1 MERPI
6 VNRSIIVAIAAF
18 GLVVAGCNSQQSSNN
33 GPASGSPAGA
43 ISNPTDFPLAAD
55 AKILAAKPFNQTV
68 TAGGGGGTVL
78 SQGAG
83 TYSGHSV
90 IAQASG
96 SIADA
101 KAWLN
106 KTESA
111 PPAGYT
117 HVATAQNAQAASVAA
132 KYGVTYGVFK
142 NGTKG
147 AVIAVID
154 TKVAHAKLGFLI
166 GLADK
171 YKMLPQSMRGPI
183 DDQVKQRLGMSIT
196 DALDPSA
203 PVGMTL
209 EALRTINTSDQPAIV
224 EVDATKQ

>member
-1 MERPI
+1 M
-6 VNRSIIVAIAAF
+6 NRSMIGALATLAVFA
-18 GLVVAGCNSQQSSNN
+18 AGCGNQQSSTG
-33 GPASGSPAGA
+33 GPSANATAAA
-43 ISNPTDFPLAAD
+43 ITNPTDFPLAAD

-68 TAGGGGGTVL
+68 TAGGGGGGTML

-90 IAQASG
+90 IAEAAG

-101 KAWLN
+101 KAWLA

-111 PPAGYT
+111 PPTGYT
-117 HVATAQNAQAASVAA
+117 HVSAAENPKAATVAA

-142 NGTKG
+142 NGPKG

-171 YKMLPQSMRGPI
+171 YKMLPESMRGPI

-209 EALRTINTSDQPAIV
+209 EALRTINTTDQPAIV
-224 EVDATKQ
+224 ELDATKQ

>member
-1 MERPI
+1 M
-6 VNRSIIVAIAAF
+6 NRSIIGAMAAL
-18 GLVVAGCNSQQSSNN
+18 GIVLSGCNGQQSSNN
-33 GPASGSPAGA
+33 GPAGGSSAGA
-43 ISNPTDFPLAAD
+43 ISNPTDFPLEAGS
-55 AKILAAKPFNQTV
+55 KILAAKPFNQTV
-68 TAGGGGGTVL
+68 TAGGAGGTTL

-101 KAWLN
+101 KAWLD

-111 PPAGYT
+111 PPTGYT
-117 HVATAQNAQAASVAA
+117 HVATAENARAAIVAA
-132 KYGVTYGVFK
+132 KYGVSYGVFK
-142 NGTKG
+142 NGPKG

-154 TKVAHAKLGFLI
+154 TKVAHAKLGFLLD
-166 GLADK
+166 LADK
-171 YKMLPQSMRGPI
+171 YKMLPESMRGPI

-196 DALDPSA
+196 EALDPSA

-209 EALRTINTSDQPAIV
+209 EALRTINSSDEPAIV

>member
-1 MERPI
+1 M
-6 VNRSIIVAIAAF
+6 NRSMITASAALAVF
-18 GLVVAGCNSQQSSNN
+18 AAGCGNQQSSSG
-33 GPASGSPAGA
+33 GPAANA
-43 ISNPTDFPLAAD
+43 TAATITNPTDFPLAAD

-83 TYSGHSV
+83 TYNGHSV
-90 IAQASG
+90 IAEATG

-101 KAWLN
+101 KAWLA
-106 KTESA
+106 KTEGS
-111 PPAGYT
+111 PPTGYT
-117 HVATAQNAQAASVAA
+117 RVEAAQNSKAATVAA

-142 NGTKG
+142 NGAKG

-171 YKMLPQSMRGPI
+171 YKMLPESMRGPI

-209 EALRTINTSDQPAIV
+209 EALRTINATDRPAIV
-224 EVDATKQ
+224 EVDASKQ

>member
-1 MERPI
+1 M
-6 VNRSIIVAIAAF
+6 NRSLIGATAAF
-18 GLVVAGCNSQQSSNN
+18 ALVVAGCSSQQSSTH
-33 GPASGSPAGA
+33 GPASGGSAAGT
-43 ISNPTDFPLAAD
+43 ISNPTDFPLASD
-55 AKILAAKPFNQTV
+55 AKILDAKPFNQTV
-68 TAGGGGGTVL
+68 TSSGSGGTVM
-78 SQGAG
+78 SQGSG

-90 IAQASG
+90 IAQSSG

-101 KAWLN
+101 KAWLD
-106 KTESA
+106 KTENS

-117 HVATAQNAQAASVAA
+117 HVTPAQNAKATEIAA

-142 NGTKG
+142 NGSKG

-154 TKVAHAKLGFLI
+154 TKVAHQKLGFLI
-166 GLADK
+166 DLADK

-196 DALDPSA
+196 EALDPSA

-209 EALRTINTSDQPAIV
+209 EALRTINSSDQPAIV

>member
-1 MERPI
+1 M
-6 VNRSIIVAIAAF
+6 NRSIIGAIAAF
-18 GLVVAGCNSQQSSNN
+18 GLVVAGCTGQQSSSN
-33 GPASGSPAGA
+33 GRSASGSAAGT
-43 ISNPTDFPLAAD
+43 ISNPTDFPLSAD

-68 TAGGGGGTVL
+68 TSGGSGGTVL
-78 SQGAG
+78 AQGAG

-101 KAWLN
+101 KAWLD
-106 KTESA
+106 KTETS
-111 PPAGYT
+111 PPTGYA
-117 HVATAQNAQAASVAA
+117 HVASAQNSQATTVAA

-142 NGTKG
+142 NGKKG

-154 TKVAHAKLGFLI
+154 TKTAHAKLGFLI

-171 YKMLPQSMRGPI
+171 YEMLPESMRGPI

-196 DALDPSA
+196 EALDPSA

-209 EALRTINTSDQPAIV
+209 EALRTINSSDQPAIV

>member
-1 MERPI
+1 MNRPMI
-6 VNRSIIVAIAAF
+6 VELAVLAIAA
-18 GLVVAGCNSQQSSNN
+18 AGCSNQQSSNGGPTAN
-33 GPASGSPAGA
+33 GTAAA
-43 ISNPTDFPLAAD
+43 IANPTDFPLAVGT
-55 AKILAAKPFNQTV
+55 KILAAKPFNQTV
-68 TAGGGGGTVL
+68 TAGGAGGTVL

-90 IAQASG
+90 VAEATG

-101 KAWLN
+101 KAWLA
-106 KTESA
+106 KTESS
-111 PPAGYT
+111 PPVGYT
-117 HVATAQNAQAASVAA
+117 HVSTAQNPKAATVAA

-142 NGTKG
+142 NGAKG

-171 YKMLPQSMRGPI
+171 YKMLPESMRGPI

-209 EALRTINTSDQPAIV
+209 EALRTINATDQPAIV
-224 EVDATKQ
+224 EVDAAKQ